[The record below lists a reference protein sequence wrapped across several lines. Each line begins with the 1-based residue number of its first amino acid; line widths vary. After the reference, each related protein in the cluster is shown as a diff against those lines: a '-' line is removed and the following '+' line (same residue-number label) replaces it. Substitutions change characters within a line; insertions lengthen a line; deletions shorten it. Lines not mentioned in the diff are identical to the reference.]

1 MGETFVIHP
10 LKLLTV
16 DKDLSGIWLTNDR
29 QKAKDYKSEINI
41 QTQQNLLKN
50 SYYFG
55 LYSVFLLI

>member
-1 MGETFVIHP
+1 M
-10 LKLLTV
+10 
-16 DKDLSGIWLTNDR
+16 NDR